1 MFKDVNNINYNIKVI
16 NWICKT
22 ILIIMLFECINLTI
36 FKPGHVNTVQKS
48 LIRLQADFMI
58 R

>member
-1 MFKDVNNINYNIKVI
+1 MNYNIKVI